1 LSLFFFLSKM
11 PNLNSYR
18 LIFIQWRKKCMCSR
32 KLETNRKKAQRNPS
46 FFFFFFFKLTFVQTF
61 WETKKNDTTCSCNV
75 QIQLILQIH
84 SSSPSSHPLLLLFT
98 SPHLQHQTPS
108 KSSSFSPFPIHA
120 SFPLSHF
127 MLQQQIRYHSTINF
141 CINLNCH

>member
-1 LSLFFFLSKM
+1 LIFFFFLKYKIPIFILPVLFSLFFLLLLLLLPHIRS
-11 PNLNSYR
+11 
-18 LIFIQWRKKCMCSR
+18 FIHS
-32 KLETNRKKAQRNPS
+32 
-46 FFFFFFFKLTFVQTF
+46 F

-75 QIQLILQIH
+75 QIQLILQTH
-84 SSSPSSHPLLLLFT
+84 SSSSSSHPLLLLFT